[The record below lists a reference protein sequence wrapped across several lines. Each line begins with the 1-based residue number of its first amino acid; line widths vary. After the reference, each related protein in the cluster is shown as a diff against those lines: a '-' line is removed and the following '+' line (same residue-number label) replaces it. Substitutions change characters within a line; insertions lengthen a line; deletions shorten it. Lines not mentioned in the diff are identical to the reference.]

1 MLRLVLLVFI
11 TMMLVTVH
19 ANQARAIRGA
29 TQRVGDV
36 VQQAEEA
43 VRDAISDVVS
53 EYLGHEQTEFKV
65 DLSVQNA
72 TKSDLFAFTKDWL
85 TTTFAETQSTIESYN
100 AETGLIVVRYLS
112 HIEHGVAEANV
123 FSTMN
128 ILVKDGN
135 VNFEV
140 NNLPG
145 TTPQITTEAVHQVAG
160 EVASVVRSPQQIRGA
175 VTEAATEVG
184 DAIAL
189 DLTRNRE
196 VVDTLNNFVKEFDA
210 AVQAHAWRM

>member
-1 MLRLVLLVFI
+1 
-11 TMMLVTVH
+11 MLVTVH
-19 ANQARAIRGA
+19 ANPARTVRDA
-29 TQRVGDV
+29 TQRVGDA
-36 VQQAEEA
+36 VQQAETAVREA
-43 VRDAISDVVS
+43 VSDVVS
-53 EYLGHEQTEFKV
+53 EYVVNEFKT

-72 TKSDLFAFTKDWL
+72 TKSDLFTFTRNWL

-112 HIEHGVAEANV
+112 HIEHGTAEANV

-145 TTPQITTEAVHQVAG
+145 TTAQITTEAVHQVAG
-160 EVASVVRSPQQIRGA
+160 EVAGVRRPQQVRGA
-175 VTEAATEVG
+175 VTEAVAEVR
-184 DAIAL
+184 DAVAL

-196 VVDTLNNFVKEFDA
+196 VVNTLNNFVKEFEA
-210 AVQAHAWRM
+210 ATQTRAWRR